1 MAEDR
6 DDELT
11 VEESCPFC
19 DKKVLIDGA
28 AFTIVHRRPACAE
41 YERMSAQDFITAV
54 RKKVVADLELEA
66 ARSLGYAGRMIKPG
80 SA

>member
-1 MAEDR
+1 MAEER

-11 VEESCPFC
+11 IEESCPFC
-19 DKKVLIDGA
+19 DKKVLIDGH
-28 AFTIVHRRPACAE
+28 AFTIVHRRPACAD
-41 YERMSAQDFITAV
+41 YERMSAQDFIVAV
-54 RKKVVADLELEA
+54 RRKIAADLELAA